1 MHTIYVILGVIAN
14 IICFLSIV
22 AIVAGLVW
30 TISPP
35 KDKHYLGSFDFY
47 VYYYPFGGR
56 LTGICII
63 GSGIVGLVLGLII
76 DREQSKLMVKYGSRT

>member
-14 IICFLSIV
+14 IIFVLSII

-30 TISPP
+30 TMSPP
-35 KDKHYLGSFDFY
+35 KDKHYLGSLDFY

-56 LTGICII
+56 LTGLYIL
-63 GSGIVGLVLGLII
+63 GSGIVGLVLGFFI
-76 DREQSKLMVKYGSRT
+76 DKEQSKLMAKFGSRT

>member
-14 IICFLSIV
+14 IIFIFSII

-35 KDKHYLGSFDFY
+35 KDKHYLGSLDFY

-56 LTGICII
+56 LTGLYII
-63 GSGIVGLVLGLII
+63 GSGVVGLVLGFFI
-76 DREQSKLMVKYGSRT
+76 DKEQSKLMVKFGSRT